1 MSWAVVSIIW
11 SVIVAVVVAG
21 FWSLGEF
28 LYEPRASYHISAWSF
43 GVGALV
49 FVLAVIISY
58 KARRRVS
65 ARAPS
70 SRAETRIK

>member
-28 LYEPRASYHISAWSF
+28 LYEPRASYHISAWSL
-43 GVGALV
+43 G
-49 FVLAVIISY
+49 
-58 KARRRVS
+58 
-65 ARAPS
+65 
-70 SRAETRIK
+70 